1 MMQPDTPSN
10 LAGKLTTRGHE
21 LAVRVYFEDTDFTGV
36 VYHAR
41 YLHFFERGRSDF
53 LRLKEINHVKLE
65 EGLFGEPLYFIVKS
79 ISLDFAAP
87 SHIDDILIVET
98 VVTDCKGV
106 RLMMQQKILRNQLV
120 IAKADVTVVL
130 INKDGKPRRL
140 PDGLVQA
147 LVN

>member
-1 MMQPDTPSN
+1 MQ
-10 LAGKLTTRGHE
+10 
-21 LAVRVYFEDTDFTGV
+21 
-36 VYHAR
+36 
-41 YLHFFERGRSDF
+41 
-53 LRLKEINHVKLE
+53 LE
-65 EGLFGEPLYFIVKS
+65 EGLFGESLHFIVKN
-79 ISLDFAAP
+79 ISLDFTAP

-98 VVTDCKGV
+98 VVADCKGA

-120 IAKADVTVVL
+120 IAKADVIVVL